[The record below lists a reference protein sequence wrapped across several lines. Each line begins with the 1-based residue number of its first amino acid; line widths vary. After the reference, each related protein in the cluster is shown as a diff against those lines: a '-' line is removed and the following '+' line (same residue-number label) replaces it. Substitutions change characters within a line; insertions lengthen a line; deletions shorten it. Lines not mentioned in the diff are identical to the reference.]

1 LDLDVA
7 LWDSAERSGVDG
19 RQQVVVQ
26 SISGTDPF
34 VVTTSVG
41 EFEGRALINA
51 SGRWSN
57 LNLTGTDTRKTPV
70 KWLGLKA
77 HFAESPSQVSVD
89 LYFLDGGYCGV
100 QPVNLRDG
108 NRQTERVNVCALV
121 RADVAS
127 TLPEVFDCHPALQKR
142 SHGWRLLSEPV
153 TTSPLVFREPQ
164 PERDGILMTGD
175 AAGFVDPFVGD
186 GVSLALR
193 SGTLAAESLIPFF
206 AGKISL
212 PQAARDYRSAYER
225 QLTPVFRTASKIR
238 RVLSL
243 PQSVRIPIFRLLE
256 KMPAITRY
264 LVRRTR

>member
-1 LDLDVA
+1 M
-7 LWDSAERSGVDG
+7 
-19 RQQVVVQ
+19 
-26 SISGTDPF
+26 
-34 VVTTSVG
+34 
-41 EFEGRALINA
+41 
-51 SGRWSN
+51 
-57 LNLTGTDTRKTPV
+57 
-70 KWLGLKA
+70 
-77 HFAESPSQVSVD
+77 
-89 LYFLDGGYCGV
+89 
-100 QPVNLRDG
+100 
-108 NRQTERVNVCALV
+108 V

-127 TLPEVFDCHPALQKR
+127 TLPEVFDCHPGLQKR
-142 SHGWRLLSEPV
+142 SRGWRPLSEPV

-164 PERDGILMTGD
+164 PERDGVLMTGD

-206 AGKISL
+206 AGRISL
-212 PQAARDYRSAYER
+212 PQAARDYRSEYER
-225 QLTPVFRTASKIR
+225 RLTPVFRTASKIR